1 MHFSHPV
8 FLFVAALVGGLLN
21 SVAGGGSFI
30 SFPALLFTGMLPIP
44 ANATNTIALWPGGVA
59 SALAYR
65 EHFTAEARRLMVPLL
80 ITGIIGGVL
89 GAFVLLHTPQATFLR
104 LVPWLLLVA
113 TLMFVSSGR
122 ITSWLRHRAG
132 LPSPGATSASEG
144 NAQDRAGA
152 TSSRDVPVP
161 RSAHKTPPLLMAAGL
176 FLELVL
182 AAYIGYFGAGSG
194 ILTLALLALLGMES
208 IHAMN
213 GVKTVLVCTVN
224 GVAIITFI
232 VARIIVWPQALLMIV
247 GASAGGYAGAYY
259 AQKMN
264 PRHVRW
270 IVIAIGFGMS
280 AYFFLRHQ

>member
-1 MHFSHPV
+1 MHLAHPL
-8 FLFVAALVGGLLN
+8 FLFLAALVGGLLN

-30 SFPALLFTGMLPIP
+30 SFPALIFTGMAPIA
-44 ANATNTIALWPGGVA
+44 ANATNTIAMWPGGVA

-65 EHFTAEARRLMVPLL
+65 EHFTKEARRLMPPLL

-89 GAFVLLHTPQATFLR
+89 GAFVLLHTPQATFMR

-113 TLMFVSSGR
+113 TLIFVSSGR
-122 ITSWLRHRAG
+122 ITSWLRRRAG
-132 LPSPGATSASEG
+132 FSSPGTAVEPGDALAADSSATRLSET
-144 NAQDRAGA
+144 A
-152 TSSRDVPVP
+152 TQGS
-161 RSAHKTPPLLMAAGL
+161 HKTPALLLIAGL
-176 FLELVL
+176 LLELVL
-182 AAYIGYFGAGSG
+182 AAYIGYFGAGAG
-194 ILTLALLALLGMES
+194 ILTLALLALLGMEN

-232 VARIIVWPQALLMIV
+232 AARIIVWPQALLMIV

-259 AQKMN
+259 AQKMH

-270 IVIAIGFGMS
+270 IVIIIGFAMS
-280 AYFFLRHQ
+280 AYFFLRH

>member
-30 SFPALLFTGMLPIP
+30 SFPALLLSGMLPIP

-65 EHFTAEARRLMVPLL
+65 EHFTAEARRLMLPLL
-80 ITGIIGGVL
+80 VTGIIGGVL
-89 GAFVLLHTPQATFLR
+89 GAFVLLHTPQATFMR

-122 ITSWLRHRAG
+122 ITSWLRRRAG
-132 LPSPGATSASEG
+132 LATPGV
-144 NAQDRAGA
+144 
-152 TSSRDVPVP
+152 TSSSS
-161 RSAHKTPPLLMAAGL
+161 RSATDKGGAVSSGDIPAPHGAHKTPVLLMVAGL
-176 FLELVL
+176 FLELIL

-264 PRHVRW
+264 PQHVRW

-280 AYFFLRHQ
+280 AYFFVRH